1 MSAVISPTDWTVES
15 LGAPAELG
23 EVWEEESPAGVDL
36 VTGCEEEVDLCRK
49 KWS

>member
-1 MSAVISPTDWTVES
+1 MES

-36 VTGCEEEVDLCRK
+36 VTGCEEVVDLQGNQ
-49 KWS
+49 WTSYTNTF